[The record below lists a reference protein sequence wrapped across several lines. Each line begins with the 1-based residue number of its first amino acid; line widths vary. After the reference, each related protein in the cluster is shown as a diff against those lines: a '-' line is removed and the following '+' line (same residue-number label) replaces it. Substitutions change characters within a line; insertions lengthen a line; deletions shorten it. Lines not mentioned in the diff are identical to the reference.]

1 MKALHGKNIL
11 QVSNKINTSNW
22 NNDRSNADIA
32 GNISVTAGNLRQYG
46 GDAPKNTFTYAVNL
60 ESQGKAS
67 DLVECGTS
75 LVSLQCFLNTTYSP
89 ATTQAN
95 ALHSWCLHDLRLEFV
110 GGVCIPRY

>member
-11 QVSNKINTSNW
+11 QVSNKINTTNW

-32 GNISVTAGNLRQYG
+32 GNISATAGNLRQYG

-95 ALHSWCLHDLRLEFV
+95 ALHSWCLHDLRL
-110 GGVCIPRY
+110 G